1 MGLSWEV
8 SLGRW
13 DPLGRVLD
21 LGHSQAGFCLP
32 CAQLL
37 QSCPTLCDHRTFS
50 PPDSSVH
57 GISQARLL
65 EWVAISFSRGLSDPG
80 IESIS
85 PAWQAYSLPLSLLRS
100 PILVQM
106 IVLYRAFPS
115 LRVAW
120 WTWMTRTLG
129 EEPEHLWSSSDMLF
143 QL

>member
-57 GISQARLL
+57 GISQARILERLPCPPPGVFLAQGSNQHLL
-65 EWVAISFSRGLSDPG
+65 ISCSGK
-80 IESIS
+80 
-85 PAWQAYSLPLSLLRS
+85 
-100 PILVQM
+100 
-106 IVLYRAFPS
+106 
-115 LRVAW
+115 
-120 WTWMTRTLG
+120 
-129 EEPEHLWSSSDMLF
+129 
-143 QL
+143 